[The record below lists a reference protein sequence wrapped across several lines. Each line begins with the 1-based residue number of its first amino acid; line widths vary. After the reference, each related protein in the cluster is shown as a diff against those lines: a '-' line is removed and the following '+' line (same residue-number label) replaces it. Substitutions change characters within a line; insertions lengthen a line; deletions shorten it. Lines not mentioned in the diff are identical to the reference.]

1 MTTAA
6 RRTMVM
12 ANRARAV
19 RNFAFQFIL
28 ASVLLT
34 AGAHAQQD
42 YPSRPIRIVVPSSPG
57 GGTDILARQIAQ
69 KLTERWGQQVIV
81 DNRPGA
87 GQMIGIEL
95 VAKAAPDGYTLVM
108 TATLLAL
115 NTVLYKKVPYD
126 PVRGFAPISQVAA
139 MPNIIVTHPAL
150 PARTIRELIALA
162 RSHPGQLVYASSG
175 VGTGPHL
182 SMELFLTMAGVKMG
196 HVPYKSTNP
205 GMIDTM
211 AGQIQVLMSTLLP
224 PLPHIKTGR
233 LRALGVTSSKRVSSL
248 REVPT
253 IAEAGVAGY
262 EVVGW
267 YGIAAPA
274 NTPRDVINKLYGE
287 IANILQS
294 PETREKLAAD
304 GAEPVGS
311 TPEQFAA
318 FIQSEIDKWG
328 RVVKSS
334 GINVE

>member
-1 MTTAA
+1 MSDRVRAA
-6 RRTMVM
+6 RS
-12 ANRARAV
+12 
-19 RNFAFQFIL
+19 FAAHVIL
-28 ASVLLT
+28 AWLLVA

-42 YPSRPIRIVVPSSPG
+42 YPARPIRIVVPSSPG

-87 GQMIGIEL
+87 GQMIGIDL

-108 TATLLAL
+108 TATPLAL

-126 PVRGFAPISQVAA
+126 PVRDFAPISQVAA

-150 PARTIRELIALA
+150 PARTVRELIALA
-162 RSHPGQLVYASSG
+162 RSRPGQLVYASSG

-196 HVPYKSTNP
+196 HVPYKGTNP

-211 AGQIQVLMSTLLP
+211 AGQVQVLMSTLLP

-233 LRALGVTSSKRVSSL
+233 LRPLGVTSSKRVSSL
-248 REVPT
+248 SDVPT
-253 IAEAGVAGY
+253 IAEAGVPGY

-267 YGIAAPA
+267 YGMAAPA
-274 NTPRDVINKLYGE
+274 NTPRDVINKLYSE
-287 IANILQS
+287 IADILKS
-294 PETREKLAAD
+294 PDTRDKLAAD

-318 FIQSEIDKWG
+318 FIQSEIDKWS

-334 GINVE
+334 GIHVE